1 MLPIIIIIGE
11 TVGCLYRAK
20 YSRLYITYQHTV
32 EYEMVKT
39 EYIVFLIT
47 AALIVNTYYDGQP
60 LKMFQTNQKWIKMAT
75 FGFIGLSLFLF
86 LRRNPDNSRQ
96 LLFHANDIIKY
107 MPISKG
113 TADMITPFFDMTGW
127 VPPPN
132 DGGLMAGSMGTRMAQ
147 PSLGGGTPGARMA
160 QPSLGG
166 GTPGATPAE
175 RRLLNSGKGSSKRS
189 VSETKKKYVAAQQGW
204 KCGDCQRQLPAW
216 FEVDHVIA
224 LEHGGSNHVDNLV
237 ALCRDCHGKKTAM
250 SFL

>member
-1 MLPIIIIIGE
+1 
-11 TVGCLYRAK
+11 
-20 YSRLYITYQHTV
+20 
-32 EYEMVKT
+32 MVKT

-113 TADMITPFFDMTGW
+113 TADMITPFFDMTGS
-127 VPPPN
+127 
-132 DGGLMAGSMGTRMAQ
+132 GIAGTRMAQ

-166 GTPGATPAE
+166 GTPGE

-237 ALCRDCHGKKTAM
+237 ALCRDCHGKKTAL

>member
-1 MLPIIIIIGE
+1 MI
-11 TVGCLYRAK
+11 
-20 YSRLYITYQHTV
+20 
-32 EYEMVKT
+32 KT
-39 EYIVFLIT
+39 EYIVFIIT
-47 AALIVNTYYDGQP
+47 AILIANTYYDGQL
-60 LKMFQTNQKWIKMAT
+60 LKLFQSNQKWIKMAT

-86 LRRNPDNSRQ
+86 LRRNPENSRQ
-96 LLFHANDIIKY
+96 LFYHANDIIKY

-113 TADMITPFFDMTGW
+113 TADMITPFFDMTRGS
-127 VPPPN
+127 PPH
-132 DGGLMAGSMGTRMAQ
+132 DGGAIGGQTSGASSSAIGRAMSSALGTT
-147 PSLGGGTPGARMA
+147 PSLGGGSMSA
-160 QPSLGG
+160 
-166 GTPGATPAE
+166 AE
-175 RRLLNSGKGSSKRS
+175 RRVLNSGKGSSKRS

>member
-1 MLPIIIIIGE
+1 
-11 TVGCLYRAK
+11 
-20 YSRLYITYQHTV
+20 
-32 EYEMVKT
+32 MVKT
-39 EYIVFLIT
+39 EYIVFIIT

-75 FGFIGLSLFLF
+75 FGFIGLSLF

-113 TADMITPFFDMTGW
+113 TADMITPFFDMTGS
-127 VPPPN
+127 
-132 DGGLMAGSMGTRMAQ
+132 GIA
-147 PSLGGGTPGARMA
+147 GARMA